1 MKLPAGAGN
10 APAEP
15 AMPPMAPEAEPTD
28 DLGFGGEEN
37 PTDTAQPQG
46 APSSESP
53 LDKEPFDAG
62 IDVDEES
69 DPKKY
74 IEKLSGKI
82 GQSLRDYTEKQG
94 QPDFELEKFAINS
107 LISATHTSE
116 MDEEDKNDIIKKI
129 NKAGEDDSENPDM
142 GDNNNDPNSG
152 DDNGD
157 GGGLGF
163 GDDSKDD
170 MEETRLFEEES
181 IFLKNPKKNNMFQ
194 EGSNDILDETK
205 PCWSGYEQIGMK
217 KKNGKEVPNCVPI
230 NENMGESNNY
240 MFWQNLK
247 TIHHASGELLNM
259 DRAKIDEMAA
269 NGHAWAV
276 DHIATSADDIEEVYH
291 FMEANIEGEDYDG
304 ETEGGYED
312 EYGSVE
318 SLSIYEGKYDDKP
331 LGKPMKGDVK
341 KFKVY
346 VKNKK
351 GNVIKVNFG
360 DPNMEIKRDNPE
372 RRKSFRARHKCS
384 QAKDRTTPKYWSC
397 KMWSKTPVSKMVAED
412 DLTLNEKRSIFK
424 KDEIKS
430 KLQETFNNVEM
441 SQPFVEPKTKPI
453 TKPAEP
459 TPSRRNKPFTIEP
472 DTIPQPDPKA
482 LNETVISEG
491 VWNDMM
497 KGVRQGETPFS
508 LVAIEGNKVVGQDI
522 NIRIPD
528 IIPAKYEAIK
538 KQFPN
543 AIIAIEDGTGMR
555 VWHDKK
561 YRK

>member
-157 GGGLGF
+157 GSGLGF

-247 TIHHASGELLNM
+247 TIHHA
-259 DRAKIDEMAA
+259 
-269 NGHAWAV
+269 
-276 DHIATSADDIEEVYH
+276 
-291 FMEANIEGEDYDG
+291 
-304 ETEGGYED
+304 
-312 EYGSVE
+312 
-318 SLSIYEGKYDDKP
+318 
-331 LGKPMKGDVK
+331 
-341 KFKVY
+341 
-346 VKNKK
+346 
-351 GNVIKVNFG
+351 
-360 DPNMEIKRDNPE
+360 
-372 RRKSFRARHKCS
+372 
-384 QAKDRTTPKYWSC
+384 
-397 KMWSKTPVSKMVAED
+397 VSKMVAED